1 MQYPDSQCA
10 QPTSIGLSKQ
20 QTSVRITHLFTEYL
34 NNHGTDDM
42 LLGRSLSMAAALSRF
57 LVLKAMACSLEL
69 TPALYYKW
77 TKDLN
82 SLEEVIYQK
91 QHLDCKKDALSFDM
105 AQLTAITSLN
115 MLPEYSEQRK
125 GNQYFTTKDFYI
137 RVMAPLHQFVISM
150 IDNNNLWIAPK
161 EPLPSTSTWM
171 TASRIRNKTI
181 NKGVEDQ
188 ETSFD
193 TNELSNV
200 DMAND
205 ALDTYLSVAPPLMI
219 IEALQKHLNDDKGD
233 VESCSYFISALL
245 RPLVFLRN
253 ERSIPLTKD
262 KLRLYSALES
272 VELLAYGDAYSSP
285 EDKSANGFIPPLQR
299 WLLTLPDYAHER
311 RFNQLSTTREAFQ
324 QRVRHFLFALDQFQL
339 EFTTNNLPEALE
351 EAELGHNH

>member
-1 MQYPDSQCA
+1 MYYSAAIVKNSGFTPVQSLILESKMQYPDSQCA

-34 NNHGTDDM
+34 NNHSTDDM

-57 LVLKAMACSLEL
+57 LVLKAMACGLEL
-69 TPALYYKW
+69 TP
-77 TKDLN
+77 
-82 SLEEVIYQK
+82 
-91 QHLDCKKDALSFDM
+91 
-105 AQLTAITSLN
+105 
-115 MLPEYSEQRK
+115 
-125 GNQYFTTKDFYI
+125 
-137 RVMAPLHQFVISM
+137 
-150 IDNNNLWIAPK
+150 
-161 EPLPSTSTWM
+161 
-171 TASRIRNKTI
+171 
-181 NKGVEDQ
+181 
-188 ETSFD
+188 
-193 TNELSNV
+193 
-200 DMAND
+200 
-205 ALDTYLSVAPPLMI
+205 
-219 IEALQKHLNDDKGD
+219 ALQKHLNDDKDD

-324 QRVRHFLFALDQFQL
+324 QRVKQFLFALDQFQL
-339 EFTTNNLPEALE
+339 EFTTNNLPESLE
-351 EAELGHNH
+351 EAELGYNH